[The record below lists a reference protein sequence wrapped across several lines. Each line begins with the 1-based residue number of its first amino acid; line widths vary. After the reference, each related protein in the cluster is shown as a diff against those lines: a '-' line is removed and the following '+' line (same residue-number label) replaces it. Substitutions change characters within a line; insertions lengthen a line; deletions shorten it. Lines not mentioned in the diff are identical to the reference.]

1 MTEACDGSDMYSLSL
16 PVSLHNDMS
25 IVDMVSREM
34 LCELVRNA
42 FQQSIEQQLR
52 HEQLLRQDFGRHS
65 KGEVSTAIYSHLVRI
80 SQFSQYNS
88 DVSVTVHPPSSVNDK
103 IYCHIFAIPIICMF

>member
-1 MTEACDGSDMYSLSL
+1 MSLVETPVTEACDGSEMYSTSL

-65 KGEVSTAIYSHLVRI
+65 KGEVSIAIYLPY
-80 SQFSQYNS
+80 QLY
-88 DVSVTVHPPSSVNDK
+88 VSILAVCS
-103 IYCHIFAIPIICMF
+103 C